1 MRSSLQ
7 PVVKTL
13 ASRNTVSVN
22 ACRHFLWFGKKDNVR
37 FPKDLDH
44 ATGEERLVRLAIEK
58 GIKDPF
64 DVQEQVRG
72 PGTKGILKAQTS
84 LVSMDFY
91 FLFVCFYSEN
101 PNVVQTFQGSRLIGC
116 KCEEESTTIKY
127 MWIHLNEPKRC
138 ECGFYFKAVPAR
150 KFWEEV
156 GK

>member
-1 MRSSLQ
+1 MRSSALQ

-72 PGTKGILKAQTS
+72 PGTKGIFRAQTY
-84 LVSMDFY
+84 LVSIDLY
-91 FLFVCFYSEN
+91 FLLFVFIQRIPILCK
-101 PNVVQTFQGSRLIGC
+101 PSRA
-116 KCEEESTTIKY
+116 
-127 MWIHLNEPKRC
+127 
-138 ECGFYFKAVPAR
+138 AV
-150 KFWEEV
+150 
-156 GK
+156 